1 MKDFFG
7 IRRQNLIIKKKIK
20 KKINNLFK
28 HNQYILGPEVQL
40 LEKKLSAF
48 VGSKYCITT
57 SSGTDA
63 LLISLICLGIGQ
75 EDEVIVPNLSYI
87 ASAEVIKRVGATPI
101 FVDIK
106 ESDFNINEDLIEKKI
121 SKKTKA
127 IIAVSLFGQTPNF
140 KKINL
145 IAKKFKIFVI
155 EDAAQS
161 FAAKNHGKMSCNLS
175 DIGCTSFFPTKI
187 LGCYGDGGAIFTN
200 KKKIYEKCM
209 KLRIHGQSKKYVYD
223 LEGLNARLDTI
234 QAIVLL
240 EKLKILK
247 KEIRLR
253 SKKFIRYKNF
263 LKKIQQIKLPE
274 INKNNKP
281 SFSIFTIIVKKR
293 NMLFKYLRSKN
304 IPVAIYYPKTLNSQ
318 KIFART
324 KKNDCPI
331 SENLTSKI
339 MSIPFSPYI
348 KDEEMKK
355 ISKEISNFYSN

>member
-7 IRRQNLIIKKKIK
+7 LGKQNLIIKKKIK
-20 KKINNLFK
+20 KRFDNLFK

-63 LLISLICLGIGQ
+63 LLISLISLGIGP
-75 EDEVIVPNLSYI
+75 EDEVIVPNFSYI
-87 ASAEVIKRVGATPI
+87 ASAEVIKRIGATPI

-106 ESDFNINEDLIEKKI
+106 STDFNINEDLIEKKI
-121 SKKTKA
+121 SNKTRA
-127 IIAVSLFGQTPNF
+127 IIAVSLFGQTPDF

-161 FAAKNHGKMSCNLS
+161 FAAKNYGKMSCNLS
-175 DIGCTSFFPTKI
+175 DVGCTSFFPTKV

-200 KKKIYEKCM
+200 KKKIYEKCK
-209 KLRIHGQSKKYVYD
+209 KLRIHGQSKKYIYD

-234 QAIVLL
+234 QAIILL
-240 EKLKILK
+240 EKLKILN
-247 KEIRLR
+247 KEIKMR
-253 SKKFIRYKNF
+253 SKNFIKYKKL
-263 LKKIQQIKLPE
+263 LKNIKEIKLPE
-274 INKNNKP
+274 VNKNNKS
-281 SFSIFTIIVKKR
+281 SFSIFTIIAKKR
-293 NMLFKYLRSKN
+293 NMLFKYLRMKN

-318 KIFART
+318 KIFSNI

-331 SENLTSKI
+331 SENLSKKI
-339 MSIPFSPYI
+339 ISIPFSPYI
-348 KDEEMKK
+348 EEKEIKK